1 MFPVLL
7 NPINSFAVKFL
18 FVLLR
23 ISTVNNLLSRT
34 VEYSYQAANTA
45 SGSAVLPS
53 SNRFTLNRSKLVK
66 RRTDISFSGSTV
78 IGSVPINALARMRHL
93 RWAVLLFFPSRIS
106 FELFSDIFHPFRRV
120 PSNARLPPRDGIG
133 LELVLRKVRA
143 SRGEGENA
151 RTIVTCEPNVYPLHR
166 RATRPI
172 RSFVPHFSPPFL
184 FFFPSPPLS
193 SRWKFAGDGT
203 SGEAGTLASFCSVSG
218 RVNEDEREETR
229 AETKSAKPTSN
240 SRHADTERSPRPFHA
255 CAHPSV
261 PVLSAF
267 HSAQLHPADTLS
279 PLSSPAPPPLPAPPT
294 ARRPDPPSP
303 STHYHFD
310 SPPPRGSLLTLLLLC
325 SNSVSLSSHFL
336 LFPPP
341 PFVYPFVSFVEERKE
356 TFVAFPS
363 PSITVTYVSAHSL
376 FLSFSSSP

>member
-279 PLSSPAPPPLPAPPT
+279 PLSSPPPPLSP
-294 ARRPDPPSP
+294 RRPLLVAPTPPLPFDSLPLWFTTTAGISSHSSP
-303 STHYHFD
+303 S
-310 SPPPRGSLLTLLLLC
+310 
-325 SNSVSLSSHFL
+325 
-336 LFPPP
+336 LFQ
-341 PFVYPFVSFVEERKE
+341 FCFSIL
-356 TFVAFPS
+356 AFPS
-363 PSITVTYVSAHSL
+363 LSPSSFRLSFRFFRRGKKGNFRRFSISFYHCHVRFSTFS